1 MQELLSSVKEF
12 SQIVGTIAAASSEQ
26 NVGIEQISQIDG
38 ATQQNATLVDTMG
51 SSARS
56 LENQASLLVQSVA
69 ERGRCAPAETAL
81 ALACQVLF
89 LGPAG
94 RCALPLP
101 AVAMRS
107 RGLLQVR
114 SRIWYGLARHA
125 VAHQGFAGRGSEMR
139 RCRRSQKLRRPLY
152 RWVRA
157 RHLPAQACQR

>member
-1 MQELLSSVKEF
+1 MTEAGHGAKLVEIAGRTMQELLSSVKEF

-94 RCALPLP
+94 ALCT
-101 AVAMRS
+101 AVAGSCNAVTGPASSEVKNLVWPGQARS
-107 RGLLQVR
+107 G
-114 SRIWYGLARHA
+114 AP
-125 VAHQGFAGRGSEMR
+125 GF
-139 RCRRSQKLRRPLY
+139 
-152 RWVRA
+152 RWPR
-157 RHLPAQACQR
+157 L